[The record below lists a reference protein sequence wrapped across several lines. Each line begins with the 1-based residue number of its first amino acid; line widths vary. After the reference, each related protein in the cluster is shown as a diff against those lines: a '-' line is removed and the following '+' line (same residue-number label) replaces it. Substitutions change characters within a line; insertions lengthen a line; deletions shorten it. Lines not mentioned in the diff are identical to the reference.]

1 MAEQNEQS
9 AAPQVIYIV
18 QAPKERLDLRDVYN
32 VKAAT
37 VLGVVHII
45 CGIIALSSDIVVMVD
60 DSNFSLAAGIWTS
73 VFFFIS
79 GGLAIGGARSG
90 NKCLVVATMV
100 MAIISAVCAGA
111 LLIQSAIL
119 VTIFGSRRSY
129 HYHSARDQSQLELV
143 SYVLMITMGV
153 TMLIIAIT
161 SASLTCRPLCCSP
174 TKQGLVHYRP
184 DNQVNQVGEANAT
197 SVVLNVDELGK
208 VILPAVQDIQAIP
221 TNSPRV
227 SLIQKSRLSN
237 FGIKI
242 YFPFQLASD
251 SSALPA
257 YQDVAG
263 VGRKYQKF

>member
-60 DSNFSLAAGIWTS
+60 DSNISVAAGIWTS

-119 VTIFGSRRSY
+119 VSIFGSRRSY
-129 HYHSARDQSQLELV
+129 HYHRDQGQLELV
-143 SYVLMITMGV
+143 SHVLLITMGE
-153 TMLIIAIT
+153 TMLISTIT

-174 TKQGLVHYRP
+174 TQ
-184 DNQVNQVGEANAT
+184 
-197 SVVLNVDELGK
+197 
-208 VILPAVQDIQAIP
+208 
-221 TNSPRV
+221 
-227 SLIQKSRLSN
+227 
-237 FGIKI
+237 
-242 YFPFQLASD
+242 
-251 SSALPA
+251 
-257 YQDVAG
+257 
-263 VGRKYQKF
+263 